1 MHCVKAF
8 QETPG
13 PVRVFDI
20 AAKPLELF
28 QLFYTGEIFRH
39 IVQWTNDNAHR
50 KRTADPESYKCT
62 WTPVDVNDINTYYGV
77 LIMCDI
83 LKLDRGELYF
93 KASTEKH
100 FMLGTNLPIAK
111 DIFFTIRRYL
121 HFSMDGEPGNCS
133 K

>member
-1 MHCVKAF
+1 M
-8 QETPG
+8 
-13 PVRVFDI
+13 
-20 AAKPLELF
+20 
-28 QLFYTGEIFRH
+28 
-39 IVQWTNDNAHR
+39 
-50 KRTADPESYKCT
+50 
-62 WTPVDVNDINTYYGV
+62 NDINTYYGV